1 MPVYTGVD
9 HGCTVINEVP
19 RTVLQTKAARPP
31 SLARSPVVPNP
42 IHISLQG
49 TSRAYRLTQSRSG
62 EGLTMKLM
70 GRRPQAPIKR
80 RGRTRPSWPS
90 GA

>member
-1 MPVYTGVD
+1 
-9 HGCTVINEVP
+9 
-19 RTVLQTKAARPP
+19 
-31 SLARSPVVPNP
+31 
-42 IHISLQG
+42 
-49 TSRAYRLTQSRSG
+49 
-62 EGLTMKLM
+62 MKLM